1 MNAPWMPARL
11 PIAVVMLAL
20 AALAGCDCGSK
31 PDPAPT
37 PPAPRSALPYGLSP
51 EQASAPVLRLANGRS
66 VTLGEFAALLGPA
79 PLTRS
84 RLPESERRRVFL
96 DNMVTQELLAVEA
109 EARGLADKPVAE
121 VRQAALVQVAMDRLF
136 GPNGELVEPVTDQ
149 VVRAAYDAN
158 PVRFT
163 APERR
168 RVSHI
173 QIASEPAARLLLQ
186 QLQSAPDVPKA
197 FHEAALRQ
205 TQDMR
210 TRGVRGDLGYF
221 TATQPPAP
229 EPGSDVVSRPSMRL
243 ATELPP
249 PIREAAFKIGKVGEL
264 LGELVPTDKG
274 FHLLLLT
281 GKQGGQQIPFAQ
293 VQRAL
298 KTELLEERQQ
308 AAVEALV
315 AKLEEAAKPTHHDQN
330 LELIRVP

>member
-1 MNAPWMPARL
+1 MPSRL

-20 AALAGCDCGSK
+20 GALAGCDCGAQPS
-31 PDPAPT
+31 PAPA
-37 PPAPRSALPYGLSP
+37 PPATTSALPYGLSP

-66 VTLGEFAALLGPA
+66 VTLSEFAARLGPA

-84 RLPESERRRVFL
+84 RLPEPERRRAFL
-96 DNMVTQELLAVEA
+96 ENLVTQELLAAEA
-109 EARGLADKPVAE
+109 EARGLADRPVAE
-121 VRQAALVQVAMDRLF
+121 VRQAALVQVATDRLL
-136 GPNGELVEPVTDQ
+136 GPEGELVEPVTDEG
-149 VVRAAYDAN
+149 VRAAYEADPA
-158 PVRFT
+158 RFT

-173 QIASEPAARLLLQ
+173 LIASEPAARLLLQ
-186 QLQSAPDVPKA
+186 QLQSAPDVPGA

-221 TATQPPAP
+221 TASQPPAP
-229 EPGSDVVSRPSMRL
+229 EPGSDVTARASMRL
-243 ATELPP
+243 ATQLPP
-249 PIREAAFKIGKVGEL
+249 PIREAAFRIGKVGEL

-281 GKQGGQQIPFAQ
+281 GKQGGQKIPFEL

-298 KTELLEERQQ
+298 KTELIEQRQK

-315 AKLEEAAKPTHHDQN
+315 ARLEAAAKPTRHYQN
-330 LELIRVP
+330 LDLIRLP